1 MIAGTTNILNCVGM
15 FRCYE
20 TKSCMYVWIFSRIFA
35 DYIIVKAGIL
45 SSNINFICFLKNYLF
60 GHMVEFAT
68 FSPEFIIIFIIIAM
82 IAMTAA

>member
-35 DYIIVKAGIL
+35 DYIIVNAGIF
-45 SSNINFICFLKNYLF
+45 SNINFKCFLKNSSTED
-60 GHMVEFAT
+60 VAKFA
-68 FSPEFIIIFIIIAM
+68 IFLPNL
-82 IAMTAA
+82 